1 METTTPPT
9 QAITPSPVSVMGAGE
24 EIRNIEDLK
33 NFHTPDASDG
43 DTSRNYHSHNQLTPH
58 YEFAQAVVKGCSNF
72 NIEIDDIAFKVDSV
86 QSTDV
91 PLRIPGFPVPFLN
104 KCKAKVANRFF
115 LIARIK
121 NKELQL
127 ADDVETYIIARN
139 SHDKR
144 LPMELAIGNKV
155 IVCSNLMFGGDIHVK
170 AKNSRFGF
178 NKFNERMF
186 DLLSEYKD
194 SVKDLRSDIIMFKNW
209 HIAPEIAHAFIGL
222 NSSDNNFVQPGR
234 THRVHAMFNQ
244 PEHPEGYRTS
254 SGAEQYT
261 LWRLLNAY
269 TYVHRGELAID
280 KETKEPYAEGHS
292 KYGERTN
299 VCPLPLKRDYTNKL
313 WQALVH
319 DNVRNVGLNWDKQP
333 SGYSTSRGY
342 ITP

>member
-1 METTTPPT
+1 
-9 QAITPSPVSVMGAGE
+9 
-24 EIRNIEDLK
+24 
-33 NFHTPDASDG
+33 
-43 DTSRNYHSHNQLTPH
+43 
-58 YEFAQAVVKGCSNF
+58 
-72 NIEIDDIAFKVDSV
+72 
-86 QSTDV
+86 
-91 PLRIPGFPVPFLN
+91 
-104 KCKAKVANRFF
+104 
-115 LIARIK
+115 
-121 NKELQL
+121 
-127 ADDVETYIIARN
+127 
-139 SHDKR
+139 
-144 LPMELAIGNKV
+144 MELAIGNKV

-178 NKFNERMF
+178 DKFHERMF

-194 SVKDLRSDIIMFKNW
+194 SVKELRSDIIMFKNW

-244 PEHPEGYRTS
+244 PEHPDGYRDNE
-254 SGAEQYT
+254 GNEQYT

-313 WQALVH
+313 WQTLVH
-319 DNVRNVGLNWDKQP
+319 DNVRNVGLNWSKQP
-333 SGYSTSRGY
+333 SGYSARGGY